1 MTEQLAENRRGV
13 CGGDR
18 VWEKKKLAKEKNWRR
33 NVTIALLVGRRT
45 NDEQG
50 KLGWATKPMNAG
62 RLIWA
67 NTTLHSVVAFYHF
80 GGINEKN
87 ISTFKNDVFSCVH
100 YFSVAV
106 NSRYINPPSG
116 QSNLQVDNTLLQ
128 RRQGHDNFF
137 LQSQYV
143 SSVCVYLTKATYFR
157 QAVIYFSGAKRTTVE
172 V

>member
-1 MTEQLAENRRGV
+1 M
-13 CGGDR
+13 
-18 VWEKKKLAKEKNWRR
+18 
-33 NVTIALLVGRRT
+33 
-45 NDEQG
+45 
-50 KLGWATKPMNAG
+50 
-62 RLIWA
+62 
-67 NTTLHSVVAFYHF
+67 F
-80 GGINEKN
+80 
-87 ISTFKNDVFSCVH
+87 FSCVH

-143 SSVCVYLTKATYFR
+143 SSVCVYLTKAAYFR

-172 V
+172 VYSVVAESKYLCTVKADI

>member
-1 MTEQLAENRRGV
+1 MRKTFQHS
-13 CGGDR
+13 
-18 VWEKKKLAKEKNWRR
+18 
-33 NVTIALLVGRRT
+33 
-45 NDEQG
+45 
-50 KLGWATKPMNAG
+50 KPM
-62 RLIWA
+62 
-67 NTTLHSVVAFYHF
+67 F
-80 GGINEKN
+80 
-87 ISTFKNDVFSCVH
+87 FSCVH

-172 V
+172 VYPLVADSKYLCAVRADI